1 MRDIVVGS
9 RNSKLALIQTKWVI
23 EALREKGVKESFS
36 IKEIMTKGDKNLH
49 VSLTKLGQG
58 GVFLQEIETQLL
70 HGEIDFAVHSLKDVP
85 VTVPKGLTI
94 ASIPKREDHRDAYI
108 AKHHIPF
115 EKLPSGAVIG
125 TSSIRRQAQI
135 LAKRPDLEARWI
147 RGPIDQRIKQLE
159 EGSFDAI
166 ILAVAGLKRL
176 GIDLKHIT
184 EYLPENDFMPAMG
197 QGALAIECREDD
209 EQTMEL
215 LSLIHD
221 VDTAN
226 SVYAERLFLEA
237 FAEGDQA
244 PLAAYANVKDG
255 KVHLRGRL
263 FSLNGKTM
271 LEHEA
276 IGTNPDEV
284 AKDVATALKQQG
296 ADALIQ
302 RTNAELKHIE

>member
-9 RNSKLALIQTKWVI
+9 RNSKLALIQTKWVM
-23 EALREKGVKESFS
+23 EALREKGVKEPFS

-58 GVFLQEIETQLL
+58 GVFLQEIEAQLL
-70 HGEIDFAVHSLKDVP
+70 QGEIDFAVHSLKDVP
-85 VTVPKGLTI
+85 VTVPNGLTI

-108 AKHHIPF
+108 ARHHIPF
-115 EKLPSGAVIG
+115 EELPPGAVIG
-125 TSSIRRQAQI
+125 TSSVRRQAQI
-135 LAKRPDLEARWI
+135 LAKRPDLEAKWI

-176 GIDLKHIT
+176 GIDSEHIT
-184 EYLPENDFMPAMG
+184 AYLPDNDFMPAMG

-209 EQTMEL
+209 EQMIEL

-221 VDTAN
+221 ADTAN
-226 SVYAERLFLEA
+226 SVRAERQFLEA

-255 KVHLRGRL
+255 KIHLRGRL
-263 FSLNGKTM
+263 FSLDGKTI

-284 AKDVATALKQQG
+284 AKEVADALKQQG
-296 ADALIQ
+296 AEELIQ
-302 RTNAELKHIE
+302 KTNAELKHIE